1 MGVQGPLAALE
12 VGEQGLKSMQEMMFV
27 CETTVFPFGSPH
39 GSAQRLAKGRHLVCT
54 HWLKW
59 LIICRIVHV
68 LLPFIA
74 IYLSMYIICL
84 LCCIV

>member
-27 CETTVFPFGSPH
+27 CETTVLPFGSPH
-39 GSAQRLAKGRHLVCT
+39 GSAQHLAKSRHLVCT

-59 LIICRIVHV
+59 LIICHIVHV
-68 LLPFIA
+68 LLPFIT